1 MKTVRTD
8 PAFDGT
14 LVLDICSESK
24 KIREALW
31 LQDGQEPQALA
42 ICHHLGMFVDTVL
55 IGPLTVDCIDVRFY
69 NYPYSIRFYDCN
81 VEQIKIINHL
91 KHTLVI
97 RGLTEP
103 VDLEPNESAV
113 LKGELIW

>member
-1 MKTVRTD
+1 MR
-8 PAFDGT
+8 PELIFDGT

-31 LQDGQEPQALA
+31 IGDGGEPLALA
-42 ICHHLGMFVDTVL
+42 IFHHWGMFVDTVL
-55 IGPLTVDCIDVRFY
+55 IGPLTYDCIDVRFY
-69 NYPYSIRFYDCN
+69 NFPYRIEFYDCN

-91 KHTLVI
+91 KHTLAI
-97 RGLTEP
+97 RGLTTP

-113 LKGELIW
+113 LKGSLIW

>member
-1 MKTVRTD
+1 MRPD
-8 PAFDGT
+8 PVFDGT

-24 KIREALW
+24 KIREAIW
-31 LQDGQEPQALA
+31 LQDGREPLALA
-42 ICHHLGMFVDTVL
+42 IFHHLGMFVDTVL
-55 IGPLTVDCIDVRFY
+55 IGPLTVDGIDVRFY

-81 VEQIKIINHL
+81 VKQIKIINHL

-103 VDLEPNESAV
+103 IELEPFDSAV
-113 LKGELIW
+113 IKGELIW